1 MLLTCRWLYVAEI
14 WSADADA
21 VAQSCAYSLLGRC
34 CFYARKVFVG
44 WIKRIADCRSV
55 EKLDEFV
62 NRVRNNSPLP
72 LQQVSRFEPH
82 TNATVTPLF
91 ALPPELVH
99 TILSYLSPYDL
110 AAVSS
115 SCRTLRSYAS
125 SELHWH
131 RCVQR
136 NVPGFWL
143 TSPGPCKTFR
153 ELYRAHDRLW
163 FLPRYK
169 IWFSDQ
175 DLMGKLVVVRY
186 DHRRGCIEGYQLL
199 AVSSGESYQHWS
211 TDQEVVIHGFEPK
224 IRLHVDKPVLQF
236 HIQEGQAQQQFKE
249 RPGANRFA
257 DEMPMTLDDRLAGM
271 YSNFMLTHPL
281 DRQRAEKH
289 LASDYPY
296 GGVWPPPAIPARH
309 HVSGAR
315 SSRGVVRP
323 PSDSRPKQRSH
334 TSDQTFRIRQW
345 MELAG
350 TPPPPAIVGQPAA
363 FADNP
368 QVLAGLN
375 AQTGTGTAN
384 SAAVGI
390 HIGEEIITYSTL
402 DPVLYNPTAT
412 KPWRGIWVGDYSGHG
427 CEFLLINQ
435 PDDPPATDEELG
447 LFRGDSESDE
457 KWAKRRLETRQYRGR
472 LEAVKLTGDPNIPRG
487 EYSFVAD
494 DLGPEGFV
502 GVATD
507 SIFAGARI
515 VKSKGHVAAT
525 GFLRGACSWAF
536 CSFIC
541 WTIADYAQ
549 INSLK
554 ASSFSCLLIG
564 WRSTGSNSG
573 I

>member
-1 MLLTCRWLYVAEI
+1 M
-14 WSADADA
+14 
-21 VAQSCAYSLLGRC
+21 
-34 CFYARKVFVG
+34 
-44 WIKRIADCRSV
+44 
-55 EKLDEFV
+55 
-62 NRVRNNSPLP
+62 
-72 LQQVSRFEPH
+72 H
-82 TNATVTPLF
+82 TV
-91 ALPPELVH
+91 
-99 TILSYLSPYDL
+99 LSYLSPYDL

-115 SCRTLRSYAS
+115 SCRTLRAYAS
-125 SELHWH
+125 TELHWH

-136 NVPGFWL
+136 NVPGQWL
-143 TSPGPCKTFR
+143 NSPGPCKTFR
-153 ELYRAHDRLW
+153 ELYTAHDRLW

-199 AVSSGESYQHWS
+199 AVSSGETYQHWS
-211 TDQEVVIHGFEPK
+211 ADQEVVIHCFQPK

-236 HIQEGQAQQQFKE
+236 HIQEGKAERQFKQ

-281 DRQRAEKH
+281 DPEQADQQ

-315 SSRGVVRP
+315 SGRGTGRLLA
-323 PSDSRPKQRSH
+323 DSRPWQRSH

-363 FADNP
+363 FAGNP

-375 AQTGTGTAN
+375 AQTPDAGPV
-384 SAAVGI
+384 AVGI
-390 HIGEEIITYSTL
+390 HIGEEIVTYSTL
-402 DPVLYNPTAT
+402 DPVLYNPTPT

-447 LFRGDSESDE
+447 LFRGDGETDE
-457 KWAKRRLETRQYRGR
+457 QWAKRRLEARKYRGR
-472 LEAVKLTGDPNIPRG
+472 LEAVKVTGDPNIPRG

-494 DLGPEGFV
+494 DLGPDGYV

-507 SIFAGARI
+507 PMFNGARI
-515 VKSKGHVAAT
+515 VRSKGHVAAT
-525 GFLRGACSWAF
+525 GFVGGTLCLKR
-536 CSFIC
+536 
-541 WTIADYAQ
+541 ADFHCVCEA
-549 INSLK
+549 
-554 ASSFSCLLIG
+554 
-564 WRSTGSNSG
+564 
-573 I
+573 